1 MKILAVLLLAL
12 SASVQAPPSPKLPK
26 LSEFNCLVKNIYYE
40 ARGESAEGKK
50 AVGIVTM
57 NRVRSLNYPKT
68 ICEVVYQRKQFS
80 WTNKR
85 MKKHKINEDEWQK
98 SINAATAAYNTVESF
113 DATHYHNLTVSPR
126 WGLKKLIKI
135 GNHRFYV

>member
-1 MKILAVLLLAL
+1 
-12 SASVQAPPSPKLPK
+12 
-26 LSEFNCLVKNIYYE
+26 
-40 ARGESAEGKK
+40 
-50 AVGIVTM
+50 M

-98 SINAATAAYNTVESF
+98 SINAATAAYNTVEPF
-113 DATHYHNLTVSPR
+113 EATHYHNLTVSPR

-135 GNHRFYV
+135 GNHIFYV